1 MKYGHEN
8 VAGKSWI
15 NNKHEIKNISKYY
28 SNIYSRKKGKIHNFM
43 RWKINLKMYQ
53 HIINRYW

>member
-15 NNKHEIKNISKYY
+15 NNKPEIKNIWKYY
-28 SNIYSRKKGKIHNFM
+28 STIYSKKKSKIHNFII
-43 RWKINLKMYQ
+43 RWKNKIKNVPA
-53 HIINRYW
+53 HN

>member
-15 NNKHEIKNISKYY
+15 NSKHEIKNISKYY

>member
-43 RWKINLKMYQ
+43 RWKIN
-53 HIINRYW
+53 

>member
-15 NNKHEIKNISKYY
+15 NNRHEIKNISKYY
-28 SNIYSRKKGKIHNFM
+28 STIYSREKKVRFITS
-43 RWKINLKMYQ
+43 
-53 HIINRYW
+53 